1 MAALEMAKTHATVNQ
16 ADSIF
21 SLTCLSRGLP
31 APLDVLF
38 EPVAQDSENIIK
50 QEAFQYLNVRWQQDV
65 VAVFDAQL
73 AHLYPFDE
81 HSNKDVSLKDFEA
94 FFAPEG
100 GLDAFYSQYLKW
112 FIDDARF
119 QSGASHIIRDEVL
132 NELQQAKRIQQAF
145 LIARVSLG

>member
-119 QSGASHIIRDEVL
+119 QSETLHIIREEVL
-132 NELQQAKRIQQAF
+132 DELQQAKPIQQAF
-145 LIARVSLG
+145 F